1 MKKSFVMA
9 LIAIYLWA
17 PFAARAGDRITAEM
31 AMAATDKA
39 FAQNVRA
46 AETLHTNVNVLE
58 GTLARI
64 DPLVLEYRQLDS
76 ENDAKRE
83 RIAREVHRQLCI
95 ANQNLA
101 ATIEGRQ
108 QMEMLAEFAAQ
119 VACNASSLQGELE
132 QLETAY
138 EIGKLLSFGLG
149 MAVGYG
155 IGAAGAG
162 GGGGGGGGGHGGG
175 GSVNPW
181 TGGGGGGSVNPWIG
195 GGGGGGGGFGLFPL
209 LIPFGVGG
217 SRQSCSSGACTVAQP
232 CQTCVSPCN
241 DCKDKDCKDCKKCL
255 ECEEEGNFDDVPDE
269 ASNSAPTPD
278 LKPIPDPQPNSMP
291 PAPMPFASSIR

>member
-108 QMEMLAEFAAQ
+108 QMEMLAEYAAQ

-132 QLETAY
+132 KLETAY

-155 IGAAGAG
+155 IGAAGA
-162 GGGGGGGGGHGGG
+162 GGGGGGGHGGG

-232 CQTCVSPCN
+232 CQTCVNPCN
-241 DCKDKDCKDCKKCL
+241 DCKDNDCKDCKKCL

-269 ASNSAPTPD
+269 SSNSAPTPD
-278 LKPIPDPQPNSMP
+278 MKPIPDPQPNSMP